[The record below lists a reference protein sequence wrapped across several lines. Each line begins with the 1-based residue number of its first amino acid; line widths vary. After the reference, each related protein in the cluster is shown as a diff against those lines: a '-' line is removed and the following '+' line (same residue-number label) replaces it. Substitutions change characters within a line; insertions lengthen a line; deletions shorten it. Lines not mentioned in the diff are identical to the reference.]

1 MRKAFRS
8 EVAALKQKAAN
19 AQERK
24 VLAKGTKLL
33 SIDESKLCD
42 VQRAELAQLCAQSK
56 MISTLVEMRA
66 ELRQIWEKTNL
77 SREQMLVQL
86 QAWCERAEQSGIRW
100 LEDMSIRIRRYA
112 A

>member
-1 MRKAFRS
+1 
-8 EVAALKQKAAN
+8 
-19 AQERK
+19 
-24 VLAKGTKLL
+24 
-33 SIDESKLCD
+33 
-42 VQRAELAQLCAQSK
+42 
-56 MISTLVEMRA
+56 MINTLVEMRT